1 MSSTKLWS
9 CSVTWRWFLN
19 PGKCQEISSSKN
31 KSAHTDETL
40 SIGKK
45 RKKYCARRET
55 TWSRNR

>member
-1 MSSTKLWS
+1 M
-9 CSVTWRWFLN
+9 
-19 PGKCQEISSSKN
+19 SKN

-55 TWSRNR
+55 TWSSNR